1 MGLMDKFKNLF
12 TEEVEEEIIEEEP
25 IKKEVIQV
33 EIPSPARRSVD
44 EEVDTEVKIEA
55 EEPIKKEEYKFPFFD
70 DDDFSNLEEEKPAR
84 ENKKKSSYR
93 KEPAYKKESKEV
105 YSPIKEEKKIFKPTP
120 IISPV
125 YGILD
130 KNYQKEDIRTKD
142 SKPRTYYNP
151 KEATVDE
158 IRNKAYGTLE
168 DDIETTLFGHNRAL
182 FGDDP
187 EEIVENTNM
196 VEENIQTDREVMN
209 LIDSDTE
216 VMSADIMG
224 EKPRHVSEDS
234 ELELTDL
241 LEEQMAQDEV
251 IEEQNIADSK
261 EEVVEE
267 EQAPR
272 KISDNELFDMI
283 DSMYQKGD
291 K

>member
-12 TEEVEEEIIEEEP
+12 TEEIEEEIIEEEP

-44 EEVDTEVKIEA
+44 EEVETPEVKIE
-55 EEPIKKEEYKFPFFD
+55 EEKPKQEEYKFPFFD
-70 DDDFSNLEEEKPAR
+70 DDDFSALENEKPVR
-84 ENKKKSSYR
+84 ETKKKSSYR
-93 KEPAYKKESKEV
+93 KESSYKKEAKEV
-105 YSPIKEEKKIFKPTP
+105 YSPVKEEKKVFKPTP

-182 FGDDP
+182 FDDEP
-187 EEIVENTNM
+187 EETVKNTNM
-196 VEENIQTDREVMN
+196 VEENIQTDENVMDIIDTGSEVMG
-209 LIDSDTE
+209 
-216 VMSADIMG
+216 ADIMG

-234 ELELTDL
+234 ELEITDL
-241 LEEQMAQDEV
+241 LEEEMAKDEA
-251 IEEQNIADSK
+251 IEESAVEEK
-261 EEVVEE
+261 EE
-267 EQAPR
+267 APR
-272 KISDNELFDMI
+272 KISDTELFDMI

>member
-12 TEEVEEEIIEEEP
+12 TEEIEEEIIEEEP

-33 EIPSPARRSVD
+33 EIPSPARRSVE
-44 EEVDTEVKIEA
+44 EEVQAPEVKIEA
-55 EEPIKKEEYKFPFFD
+55 EEPKQEEYKFPFFD
-70 DDDFSNLEEEKPAR
+70 DEDFSSLESEKPAR
-84 ENKKKSSYR
+84 EPKRKSSYR
-93 KEPAYKKESKEV
+93 KESSYKKEAKEV
-105 YSPIKEEKKIFKPTP
+105 YSPVKEEKKIFKPTP

-182 FGDDP
+182 FDDEP
-187 EEIVENTNM
+187 EEKVENVETVENVEI
-196 VEENIQTDREVMN
+196 VEENINADEVVIN
-209 LIDSDTE
+209 LIENQPT
-216 VMSADIMG
+216 VMSEDIIG

-241 LEEQMAQDEV
+241 LEEEMAKD
-251 IEEQNIADSK
+251 
-261 EEVVEE
+261 EVVEE
-267 EQAPR
+267 EAPR
-272 KISDNELFDMI
+272 KISDTELFDMI

>member
-33 EIPSPARRSVD
+33 EIPSPARRSV
-44 EEVDTEVKIEA
+44 EEETTSEVKVIS
-55 EEPIKKEEYKFPFFD
+55 EEPKQEEYKFPFFD
-70 DDDFSNLEEEKPAR
+70 DDDFNTLEAEKPVR
-84 ENKKKSSYR
+84 ETKRKSSYR
-93 KEPAYKKESKEV
+93 KESAYKKETQEA
-105 YSPIKEEKKIFKPTP
+105 YSPVKEEKKIFKPTP

-142 SKPRTYYNP
+142 SKPRTYYNA

-182 FGDDP
+182 FDDEP
-187 EEIVENTNM
+187 EETVKQVEK
-196 VEENIQTDREVMN
+196 VEEIINDEDVIN
-209 LIDSDTE
+209 LIDNQSE
-216 VMSADIMG
+216 VIGEDIMG
-224 EKPRHVSEDS
+224 EKPRHGAEDS
-234 ELELTDL
+234 DLELTDL
-241 LEEQMAQDEV
+241 LEEEMAKDEILEQEIIE
-251 IEEQNIADSK
+251 IEEEA
-261 EEVVEE
+261 
-267 EQAPR
+267 APR

>member
-12 TEEVEEEIIEEEP
+12 TEEIEEEIIEEEP

-33 EIPSPARRSVD
+33 EIPSPARRS
-44 EEVDTEVKIEA
+44 EPEVEVSVA
-55 EEPIKKEEYKFPFFD
+55 EEDITVEEPKQDDYKFPFFD
-70 DDDFSNLEEEKPAR
+70 DEDFSSLEAEKPVR
-84 ENKKKSSYR
+84 ETKKKSSYR
-93 KEPAYKKESKEV
+93 KESSYKKEAKDV
-105 YSPIKEEKKIFKPTP
+105 YSPVKEEKKVFKPTP

-182 FGDDP
+182 FDDEP
-187 EEIVENTNM
+187 KEEVETSTHIDL
-196 VEENIQTDREVMN
+196 VEENIQTDAEVIN
-209 LIDSDTE
+209 LIDNQTE
-216 VMSADIMG
+216 VIGEDIMG

-234 ELELTDL
+234 ELEITDL
-241 LEEQMAQDEV
+241 LEEEMAKDE
-251 IEEQNIADSK
+251 ILEQK
-261 EEVVEE
+261 LVEPEE
-267 EQAPR
+267 EAPR

>member
-12 TEEVEEEIIEEEP
+12 TEEIEEEIIEEEP

-33 EIPSPARRSVD
+33 EIPSPARRSNSD
-44 EEVDTEVKIEA
+44 DLETAEVKVET
-55 EEPIKKEEYKFPFFD
+55 EEPKQEEYKFPFFD
-70 DDDFSNLEEEKPAR
+70 DDDFSALETEKPVKETKR
-84 ENKKKSSYR
+84 KSSYR
-93 KEPAYKKESKEV
+93 KESAYKKETKEV
-105 YSPIKEEKKIFKPTP
+105 YSPVKEEKKVFKPTP

-182 FGDDP
+182 FDDEP
-187 EEIVENTNM
+187 EEIVETTTM
-196 VEENIQTDREVMN
+196 VEDNIQTDEDVMS
-209 LIDSDTE
+209 LIDNNVE
-216 VMSADIMG
+216 VMSEDIIG
-224 EKPRHVSEDS
+224 EKPRHLSENA
-234 ELELTDL
+234 ELEITDL
-241 LEEQMAQDEV
+241 LEEEMAKD
-251 IEEQNIADSK
+251 
-261 EEVVEE
+261 EVVEE
-267 EQAPR
+267 TVVQEKDEAPR
-272 KISDNELFDMI
+272 KISDTELFDMI